1 MSRQVIASPMEPIK
15 NKRKR
20 WNGKKLALTLGGWG
34 IGLLFFAPYGYM
46 ILTALKPL
54 TEVSAIPTTY
64 LPKSWALSNFT
75 QVWKE
80 IPLANYLKSSFIISI
95 SATLIVITI
104 SIPAAYYVARNNFK
118 GKSLFL
124 FLVLVTQMFSP
135 TALVIGIFREIV
147 KFKLVDTYLALILIY
162 SAFNLAFSIWILSSF
177 FRSIPAEI
185 EEAAFID
192 GCGRLKTLI
201 KVVLPLALPGIVTA
215 FIFTFIAAW
224 NEFVIALTLTSSP
237 EREPLTVGLTSLI
250 GQYQVQWNYLFAGS
264 LIAIVPVVILFAL
277 IEKWLIGGLTAGSVK

>member
-1 MSRQVIASPMEPIK
+1 MSSTAITAPT
-15 NKRKR
+15 RKKS
-20 WNGKKLALTLGGWG
+20 WSGKKLALTLGGWG

-64 LPKSWALSNFT
+64 LPKTWALSNFT

-147 KFKLVDTYLALILIY
+147 KFNLVDTYLALILIY

-192 GCGRLKTLI
+192 GCGRLKTLV